1 MFISY
6 CITYK
11 AISSPLVAAV
21 ASAAAVA
28 VASAAGSGAHGRW
41 AVATVAEKAVVGATA
56 VCNTMSDLTQFSTQK
71 FELFEVLYFHN
82 SLEIIFRNFNNSF
95 LTSVISLQAT
105 FGI

>member
-1 MFISY
+1 M
-6 CITYK
+6 
-11 AISSPLVAAV
+11 VM
-21 ASAAAVA
+21 AAAV
-28 VASAAGSGAHGRW
+28 
-41 AVATVAEKAVVGATA
+41 VVGATTA
-56 VCNTMSDLTQFSTQK
+56 VSTTSDLTPFSTQK